1 MTEKKK
7 RKCSLCGEPGH
18 QRNNCKNSP
27 FGGAYVHENEQV
39 LLIHKKEAPDMKKRN
54 WTEEDIGK
62 KVTIEFEHGTTMEDT
77 IVSIPLELPIIKRD
91 AEGNEYAEMLGD
103 GQLIV
108 GPSIEIGMIHAR
120 LTHSLPLI
128 ELLKLQQEALQ
139 KAAEDFSDEE
149 EGV

>member
-1 MTEKKK
+1 MRENITHGGKK
-7 RKCSLCGEPGH
+7 RKCSLCGETGH

-27 FGGAYVHENEQV
+27 FGGAYVHDKW
-39 LLIHKKEAPDMKKRN
+39 LRKEAPDMQKQS

-62 KVTIEFEHGTTMEDT
+62 KVMIEFEHGTQMEDT
-77 IVSIPLELPIIKRD
+77 IVSIPLEMPVIKRD
-91 AEGNEYAEMLGD
+91 AEGNEYAEVLGD
-103 GQLIV
+103 GQLII

-128 ELLKLQQEALQ
+128 EMLKLQQEALQ
-139 KAAEDFSDEE
+139 KAAEDYSDDE